1 MNVLNNLRKKGTSLT
16 LGEDERVK
24 GWESILV
31 FTTKSLYAAL
41 FFPYPKSI
49 FLPKIDFSEVKDFF
63 LFNIKNIKTKYP
75 FNSPSVIKPMAFC
88 LIFFLDLLECNFN
101 EISRNSCYF
110 YLPLFLFIPPYLFP
124 LSLAWLF
131 IILSIV
137 IILISLYLFLS
148 PCENWP

>member
-1 MNVLNNLRKKGTSLT
+1 MKDILKNERFEQFKEKRNFSNPGRGWKS
-16 LGEDERVK
+16 ERVRIYPCLYDK
-24 GWESILV
+24 
-31 FTTKSLYAAL
+31 KSVRCSL
-41 FFPYPKSI
+41 F

-101 EISRNSCYF
+101 EISRNTCYF

-148 PCENWP
+148 PCENRP